1 MPNTK
6 KATKKTTRV
15 SDVKTLLNVEK
26 EMIDTCEE
34 FTVLGSSKQGGL
46 VSITRTKGDNPVEQ
60 IKNYEK
66 LLLSGMVN
74 LIGEQNKKG
83 DRKRMKIT
91 QGKLDLAMCMVLD
104 LASILIG
111 LGAHDFADIEDN
123 VSNDDSWVEMEDIM
137 EAYCDDV
144 DVRDIEDDDEDED
157 EDSDTTLV
165 APKNIEELSQILGTI
180 FDVNP
185 KTLEKVLETDG
196 KSETEV
202 KCFAKKLSKGEMA
215 ELKKVLDKLE
225 GEEEK

>member
-6 KATKKTTRV
+6 KTTKKTQRV
-15 SDVKTLLNVEK
+15 SDVETLLNVEK

-46 VSITRTKGDNPVEQ
+46 VSISRTKGDDPVQQ

-74 LIGEQNKKG
+74 LISEPNKKG

-104 LASILIG
+104 LISILIE
-111 LGAHDFADIEDN
+111 LGAHDFAGVEDE
-123 VSNDDSWVEMEDIM
+123 VCNDDSWVEESDIM
-137 EAYCDDV
+137 EAYRDDV
-144 DVRDIEDDDEDED
+144 DVRDIEEDDDDED
-157 EDSDTTLV
+157 SNTTLV
-165 APKNIEELSQILGTI
+165 APKSIDELSQILGTI

-185 KTLEKVLETDG
+185 KTLKKVLETDG

-225 GEEEK
+225 GEEEE

>member
-6 KATKKTTRV
+6 KTTKKTTRV
-15 SDVKTLLNVEK
+15 SDVETLLNVEK
-26 EMIDTCEE
+26 EMIATCEE

-46 VSITRTKGDNPVEQ
+46 VSISRTNGDNPVQQ

-83 DRKRMKIT
+83 ERKRMKIT

-104 LASILIG
+104 LISILIG
-111 LGAHDFADIEDN
+111 LGAHDFADIGDE
-123 VSNDDSWVEMEDIM
+123 VENDDSWVEMEDIM

-144 DVRDIEDDDEDED
+144 DVRDAEEDDDDE
-157 EDSDTTLV
+157 ESNTTLV
-165 APKNIEELSQILGTI
+165 APKNIEELSQILGTV

-185 KTLEKVLETDG
+185 KTVKKVLETDG
-196 KSETEV
+196 KSKAEV
-202 KCFAKKLSKGEMA
+202 KCFAKKLSKDEMA

-225 GEEEK
+225 GEEEE

>member
-6 KATKKTTRV
+6 KTTKKTTRV

-26 EMIDTCEE
+26 EMIATCEE

-46 VSITRTKGDNPVEQ
+46 VSISRTKGDNPVQQ

-83 DRKRMKIT
+83 ERKRMKIT

-104 LASILIG
+104 LISILIE
-111 LGAHDFADIEDN
+111 LGAHDCAGIEDE
-123 VSNDDSWVEMEDIM
+123 VCNDDSWVEESDIM

-144 DVRDIEDDDEDED
+144 DVRDVEEDDDDE
-157 EDSDTTLV
+157 ESNTTLV
-165 APKNIEELSQILGTI
+165 APKNIDELSQILGTI
-180 FDVNP
+180 FDVSP
-185 KTLEKVLETDG
+185 KTLKKVLETDG
-196 KSETEV
+196 KSEAEV
-202 KCFAKKLSKGEMA
+202 KCFAKKLSKDEMA
-215 ELKKVLDKLE
+215 ELNKVLDKLE
-225 GEEEK
+225 GEEEE